1 MFKNTAELGSFGEF
15 VYLNFVR
22 SKGMS
27 IEKEGIFEH
36 DFIINNQFLIDVK
49 TTEKNKTK
57 WSGRRINPDFIYDM
71 ITVHDG
77 FVKIFPDLNSPLISF
92 SGQILGKTNYLFDQW
107 IDFKKQIKSNPIR
120 RVSNK
125 HTLNRDLIESQIIS
139 LFANNSLKRIRFIFR
154 GSVSKTRW
162 SSSPDNLPG
171 SLKKINENDVTI
183 FIQMFSNNHSESISK
198 IFLILHDSLSD
209 IKMKQ
214 GDKRQVNKGILSV
227 VDLEWFA
234 EHKCDFVFDGI
245 EDLEIFV
252 RNKNL

>member
-1 MFKNTAELGSFGEF
+1 MFKNTSELGSFGEF

-36 DFIINNQFLIDVK
+36 DFIINNQYLIDVK
-49 TTEKNKTK
+49 TTEMNKTK
-57 WSGRRINPDFIYDM
+57 WSGKRTNPDFIYDM
-71 ITVHDG
+71 ITVNDG
-77 FVKIFPDLNSPLISF
+77 CVKIFPDLNSPLISF
-92 SGQILGKTNYLFDQW
+92 SGHNLGNTNELFDQW
-107 IDFKKQIKSNPIR
+107 IAFKKQSKSNKIR
-120 RVSNK
+120 KILNK
-125 HTLNRDLIESQIIS
+125 HTLNRDLIDTQITS
-139 LFANNSLKRIRFIFR
+139 LFANTSLKKVRCIFR

-183 FIQMFSNNHSESISK
+183 FIQMFSNNHSETISK
-198 IFLILHDSLSD
+198 LFLILHDSLSD

-214 GDKRQVNKGILSV
+214 GDKRQANKGILSV

-234 EHKCDFVFDGI
+234 EHKCDFVFDNI

-252 RNKNL
+252 KNKNL